1 MAERLLALQ
10 AQDLRGVRLAFR
22 PRGRGLTAAD
32 VDRALTEDRSLVIS
46 WLNRGTLH
54 LVRSEDL
61 PWLRA
66 LTGPPQRTTALKR
79 LADDG
84 LSPDDVERGAACVA
98 ERRAAA
104 ATLREIRQ
112 YLRSASEDREIG

>member
-22 PRGRGLTAAD
+22 PRGQGLSAAD
-32 VDRALTEDRSLVIS
+32 VDRALTEDRSLVVS

-66 LTGPPQRTTALKR
+66 LTAPPQRTAALKR

-84 LSPDDVERGAACVA
+84 L
-98 ERRAAA
+98 
-104 ATLREIRQ
+104 
-112 YLRSASEDREIG
+112 